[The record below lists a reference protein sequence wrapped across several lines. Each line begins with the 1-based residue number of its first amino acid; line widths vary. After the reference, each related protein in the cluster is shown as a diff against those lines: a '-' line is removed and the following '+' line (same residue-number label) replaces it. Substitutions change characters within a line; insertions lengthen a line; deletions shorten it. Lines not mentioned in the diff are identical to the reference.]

1 MKTIS
6 NKKNISKAV
15 KIKILVTRDMSDM
28 SHALLFLWLCM
39 KMVVVASCK

>member
-15 KIKILVTRDMSDM
+15 KIKILITRDMSDA
-28 SHALLFLWLCM
+28 SHALLFSWLCV
-39 KMVVVASCK
+39 KMVVVAGCK